1 MDLISKSPR
10 KTIDQLH
17 YMSKK
22 WKDRRNECS
31 PEHNKV
37 WVEPNNRQRRV
48 AVVYYLTRYGQ
59 LEHPHFVE
67 VTLSSSDGLYLR
79 DVIDRL
85 NALRGKGMA
94 ASYSWSSK
102 RSYKNGFVW
111 HDLSKN
117 DFIYPAHGQ
126 EYILK
131 GSELFNNPTSSLTSD
146 SNEPITPISKN
157 KSWTTVDLHE
167 YKVYSNDSLSSV
179 ARVAA
184 NASTQ
189 TDGARHNRRALI
201 TNLEENDKNNKS
213 FSEISR
219 SEISPPPSD
228 SSPET
233 LESLMKSDGISIVRS
248 EIDEVNPTAENKTKA
263 SSVLMQL
270 ITCGSISFRDCGPGV
285 YCKQNPVFNEGCDR
299 VDEGAGEGNGENGVV
314 WMSKNAKGKNVSEGK
329 EHFSG
334 SLMETKKD
342 DFPQGLKR
350 SNSYNADG

>member
-17 YMSKK
+17 YRSKK
-22 WKDRRNECS
+22 WKDRKNERS

-37 WVEPNNRQRRV
+37 WIEPNNTQRRV
-48 AVVYYLTRYGQ
+48 AVVYYLTRNGQ

-85 NALRGKGMA
+85 NALRGLGMA

-111 HDLSKN
+111 HDLSEN

-131 GSELFNNPTSSLTSD
+131 GSELFDNPTSSLTSD

-157 KSWTTVDLHE
+157 KSWTTIDLQE

-179 ARVAA
+179 VRVAA
-184 NASTQ
+184 S
-189 TDGARHNRRALI
+189 ARRRALI

-219 SEISPPPSD
+219 SQISPPPSD

-248 EIDEVNPTAENKTKA
+248 EIDEVNPTVENKTKA
-263 SSVLMQL
+263 SSVIMQL

-314 WMSKNAKGKNVSEGK
+314 WMSKNAKGKNV
-329 EHFSG
+329 
-334 SLMETKKD
+334 KD
-342 DFPQGLKR
+342 DFPQGRLKR

>member
-1 MDLISKSPR
+1 
-10 KTIDQLH
+10 
-17 YMSKK
+17 MSKK
-22 WKDRRNECS
+22 WKDRRNERS
-31 PEHNKV
+31 PEYNKV

-48 AVVYYLTRYGQ
+48 AVVYYLTRNGQ

-67 VTLSSSDGLYLR
+67 VTLSCSDGLYLR

-94 ASYSWSSK
+94 ALYSWSSK

-111 HDLSKN
+111 HDLSEN

-131 GSELFNNPTSSLTSD
+131 GSELFHNPTSSLTSN

-157 KSWTTVDLHE
+157 KSWTTIDLHE
-167 YKVYSNDSLSSV
+167 YKVYSNDSSSSV
-179 ARVAA
+179 VRVAA
-184 NASTQ
+184 NANANAATQ
-189 TDGARHNRRALI
+189 TDSARHNRRALI
-201 TNLEENDKNNKS
+201 TNLDENDQRNES
-213 FSEISR
+213 FSETSR

-233 LESLMKSDGISIVRS
+233 LESLMRSDGISIVRS
-248 EIDEVNPTAENKTKA
+248 EIDEVSNPTVENKTKA

-285 YCKQNPVFNEGCDR
+285 YFKQNPVFTEGSDQVNEC
-299 VDEGAGEGNGENGVV
+299 AGEGSGENGVV
-314 WMSKNAKGKNVSEGK
+314 LRRKNIKGKKLLEDK
-329 EHFSG
+329 EYFSG
-334 SLMETKKD
+334 SLIETKMEE
-342 DFPQGLKR
+342 FPQGLKR
-350 SNSYNADG
+350 SNSYNANG